1 MRIRMTLGSRALVN
15 WAADLLMLAGSAGV
29 VVFAWSFLD
38 GAYYQHTQKIQFEIQ
53 VAGGD
58 AGLAKQ
64 VSLVDPHP
72 LPRNQTTFPFQLVPQ
87 LVPTPQKPRGRDPLL
102 IAELDVPPIG
112 LSVMVREGLD
122 ATTLRRAVGHV
133 PSTALPGK

>member
-29 VVFAWSFLD
+29 VVFAWSLLD

-58 AGLAKQ
+58 AGQPNRFPSSIPIRFRVIKQ
-64 VSLVDPHP
+64 RFHFGLCPSLCQRHRNREDGIRCS
-72 LPRNQTTFPFQLVPQ
+72 LPNWTFL
-87 LVPTPQKPRGRDPLL
+87 
-102 IAELDVPPIG
+102 
-112 LSVMVREGLD
+112 
-122 ATTLRRAVGHV
+122 
-133 PSTALPGK
+133 PSA